1 MKELNDIKSVGQS
14 FSLSIVVL
22 SIPFFLCFSCSKD
35 FLNEKPNGS
44 MDIESF
50 YSTPDEAEIG
60 LTGAYSRIISKH
72 MMMNL
77 LWLTV
82 SADELTAATS
92 AKSGL
97 GSGDHRD
104 NTTTTLWGML
114 GTYTEPYVGIV
125 NLNLLLSKID
135 HIDDE
140 LFENQNRKQEIKG
153 EAYFLRGWAYYMLAM
168 VFRDVP
174 VQLGL
179 ATSSIPED
187 NFMEK
192 SSQEKVLKVALADF
206 DKAIGF
212 FPDQLENM
220 SDHDARGR
228 GSKWAAKAFKARIY
242 LWREQWDSAFVECN
256 DIINNGQFIM
266 ASKWTDIFGFN
277 TENDNSEVIWQ
288 SQGQSRQEYD
298 FIGVYR
304 WICDADPDAPA
315 PPFMVEKK
323 LKDAFESPYKDIRF
337 EYSVRAAGRKSGFPG
352 YGGRNVKH
360 FRVPSGL
367 IIEGVTDESRDKNF
381 PLIRLAEVKLM
392 KAEAIVQSNYEL
404 GSKQLVLDILNELR
418 ARASD
423 PEYDPRE
430 EDDRYDYDTD
440 TGCEGIALYNIDDV
454 NLQAVKDEKYRE
466 LAFEG
471 VRWIDLMRW
480 SKMEDN
486 YTSVMAL
493 VKAENIDRL
502 YEPIPQQQID
512 ANKGV
517 LKQNPGY

>member
-1 MKELNDIKSVGQS
+1 MKTLNYNKLILVIFIIL
-14 FSLSIVVL
+14 FSN
-22 SIPFFLCFSCSKD
+22 SCSKD
-35 FLNEKPNGS
+35 FLDEEPGGS

-72 MMMNL
+72 MMQNIF
-77 LWLTV
+77 WFTI
-82 SADELTAATS
+82 SADEVTAGTH
-92 AKSGL
+92 AKSGV
-97 GSGDHRD
+97 GSGDFRD
-104 NTTTTLWGML
+104 NATSSLYGML

-135 HIDDE
+135 QIDDE
-140 LFENQNRKQEIKG
+140 LFENPNRKQEIKG

-192 SSQEKVLKVALADF
+192 STQEEVLKVALADF
-206 DKAIGF
+206 NEAIGF
-212 FPDQLENM
+212 CPDQLENM
-220 SDHDARGR
+220 SDHDVRGR
-228 GSKWAAKAFKARIY
+228 GSKWAAKASKARIY
-242 LWREQWDSAFVECN
+242 LWREQWDSAYSECEE
-256 DIINNGQFIM
+256 IINNGPFVM
-266 ASKWTDIFGFN
+266 ATKWTDVFGFN
-277 TENDNSEVIWQ
+277 TDNDNPEVIWQ

-298 FIGVYR
+298 FMGVYR
-304 WICDADPDAPA
+304 WYCDADPEAPA

-323 LKDAFESPYKDIRF
+323 LKDAFEEPYKDVRL
-337 EYSVRAAGRKSGFPG
+337 EYSVRAIGRNAGLPG

-360 FRVPSGL
+360 FRVPAGL

-392 KAEAIVQSNYEL
+392 KAEAIVQSNYTL
-404 GSKQLVLDILNELR
+404 GSKQDVLDILNELR
-418 ARASD
+418 VRAAD
-423 PEYDPRE
+423 PEYNPRE
-430 EDDRYDYDTD
+430 EDDRYDYDAD
-440 TGCEGIALYNIDDV
+440 AGCEGITLLNIDDV

-471 VRWIDLMRW
+471 IRWIDLMRW
-480 SKMEDN
+480 SKIEDN
-486 YTSVMAL
+486 YASVMAL
-493 VKAENIDRL
+493 VKAESVDRL
-502 YEPIPQQQID
+502 YAPIPQQQID
-512 ANKGV
+512 ASKGV